1 MEKLHILVIDDEPGV
16 RESIRRALRNFKISL
31 SYIESEYEF
40 ETETA
45 ETAEIGLDMMNKKP
59 YDILLLDNQLPG
71 MNGVDLLKL
80 MHDSQ
85 KEILTIMI
93 TAFASIET
101 AVTATKNGAYD
112 FLTKPFTPQEL
123 KEAILKASKHY
134 ILTQSARKFN
144 EEKKK
149 IRFQFIS
156 VLSHELKSPIAAVS
170 NYLKL
175 MEKKIAGN
183 DISAYSEFINRSQ
196 IRIKDMEK
204 LIFDLLDLTRIESG
218 EKKRDL
224 SKVNFDSVIE
234 KILGNHAEDIKN
246 RGITVEKNIAQA
258 DLTADRTELEIIANN
273 LISNAVKYNTEGG
286 KIKVQL
292 SKKEGSVCFSV
303 ADTGIGIEEKD
314 IDRLFKEFSRI
325 KNEKTQSIS
334 GSGIGLSTVKKIVSL
349 YNGSVSVSSKVNE
362 GSEFSIILKETE
374 GDHGSDK

>member
-1 MEKLHILVIDDEPGV
+1 MEKLSILVIDDEPGI
-16 RESIRRALRNFKISL
+16 RESIKRALRNYKISL

-45 ETAEIGLDMMNKKP
+45 ETAEAGLEMMNKKH

-134 ILTQSARKFN
+134 ILTNSAKKFT

-156 VLSHELKSPIAAVS
+156 ILSHELKSPIAAVS

-183 DISAYSEFINRSQ
+183 DISAYAEFINRSQ

-218 EKKRDL
+218 EKKRELYEVRFDDVINETL
-224 SKVNFDSVIE
+224 KNF
-234 KILGNHAEDIKN
+234 AEDISK
-246 RGITVEKNIAQA
+246 REITVEKHISEIS
-258 DLTADRTELEIIANN
+258 LMADRTELEIIANN
-273 LISNAVKYNTEGG
+273 FISNAIKYNVDRG
-286 KIKVQL
+286 KVTVRLEKMKGEL
-292 SKKEGSVCFSV
+292 HFSV

-314 IDRLFKEFSRI
+314 IEKLFKEFSRI
-325 KNEKTQSIS
+325 KNEKTQTIS

-349 YNGSVSVSSKVNE
+349 YDGSVSVRSKPDE
-362 GSEFSIILKETE
+362 GSEFTVILKTQ
-374 GDHGSDK
+374 G

>member
-1 MEKLHILVIDDEPGV
+1 MEKLYILVIDDEPGI
-16 RESIRRALRNFKISL
+16 RESIKRALRNFKISL

-40 ETETA
+40 ETDTA
-45 ETAEIGLDMMNKKP
+45 ETAEIGLEMMGKKS
-59 YDILLLDNQLPG
+59 YDLLLLDNQLPG

-80 MHDSQ
+80 LHESQ
-85 KEILTIMI
+85 KDVLTIMI

-123 KEAILKASKHY
+123 KEAILKASKHL
-134 ILTQSARKFN
+134 ILTQSARKFT

-183 DISAYSEFINRSQ
+183 DIAAYSEFINRSQ

-224 SKVNFDSVIE
+224 TQVSIDSVIE
-234 KILGNHAEDIKN
+234 ETIRNNSEEISKK
-246 RGITVEKNIAQA
+246 GITVERSVNPTVIN
-258 DLTADRTELEIIANN
+258 ADRTEIEIIVNN
-273 LISNAVKYNTEGG
+273 LISNAIKYNIEGG
-286 KIKVQL
+286 KISIVLDKN
-292 SKKEGSVCFSV
+292 EAGIIISV

-314 IDRLFKEFSRI
+314 IDKLFKEFSRI

-349 YNGSVSVSSKVNE
+349 YGGTVGVTSRPGA
-362 GSEFSIILKETE
+362 GSEFKITLK
-374 GDHGSDK
+374 DKE

>member
-1 MEKLHILVIDDEPGV
+1 MEKLSILVIDDEPGI
-16 RESIRRALRNFKISL
+16 RESIKRALRNYKISL

-40 ETETA
+40 ETDTA
-45 ETAEIGLDMMNKKP
+45 ETAEAGLEMMNKKH

-80 MHDSQ
+80 LHDSQ

-134 ILTQSARKFN
+134 ILTNSAKKFT

-156 VLSHELKSPIAAVS
+156 ILSHELKSPIAAVS

-183 DISAYSEFINRSQ
+183 DISAYAEFINRSQ

-218 EKKRDL
+218 EKKREL
-224 SKVNFDSVIE
+224 SEVRFDDVINEILKNF
-234 KILGNHAEDIKN
+234 AEDISK
-246 RGITVEKNIAQA
+246 REITLEKHISEISLMA
-258 DLTADRTELEIIANN
+258 DSTELEIIANN
-273 LISNAVKYNTEGG
+273 FISNAIKYNVDRG
-286 KIKVQL
+286 KVTVRLEKISGEL
-292 SKKEGSVCFSV
+292 HFSV

-314 IDRLFKEFSRI
+314 IEKLFKEFSRI
-325 KNEKTQSIS
+325 KNEKTQNIS

-349 YNGSVSVSSKVNE
+349 YDGSVSVRSKPGE
-362 GSEFSIILKETE
+362 GSEFKVILKAE
-374 GDHGSDK
+374 GKK

>member
-1 MEKLHILVIDDEPGV
+1 
-16 RESIRRALRNFKISL
+16 
-31 SYIESEYEF
+31 
-40 ETETA
+40 
-45 ETAEIGLDMMNKKP
+45 
-59 YDILLLDNQLPG
+59 
-71 MNGVDLLKL
+71 
-80 MHDSQ
+80 
-85 KEILTIMI
+85 MI

-134 ILTQSARKFN
+134 ILTNSAKKFT

-156 VLSHELKSPIAAVS
+156 ILSHELKSPIAAVS

-183 DISAYSEFINRSQ
+183 DISAYAEFINRSQ

-218 EKKRDL
+218 EKKREL
-224 SKVNFDSVIE
+224 SEVRFDDVINEILKNF
-234 KILGNHAEDIKN
+234 AEDISK
-246 RGITVEKNIAQA
+246 REITLEKHISEISLMA
-258 DLTADRTELEIIANN
+258 DSTELEIIANN
-273 LISNAVKYNTEGG
+273 FISNAIKYNVDRG
-286 KIKVQL
+286 KVTVRLEKISGEL
-292 SKKEGSVCFSV
+292 HFSV

-314 IDRLFKEFSRI
+314 IEKLFKEFSRI
-325 KNEKTQSIS
+325 KNEKTQNIS

-349 YNGSVSVSSKVNE
+349 YDGSVSVRSKPGE
-362 GSEFSIILKETE
+362 GSEFKVILKAE
-374 GDHGSDK
+374 GKK